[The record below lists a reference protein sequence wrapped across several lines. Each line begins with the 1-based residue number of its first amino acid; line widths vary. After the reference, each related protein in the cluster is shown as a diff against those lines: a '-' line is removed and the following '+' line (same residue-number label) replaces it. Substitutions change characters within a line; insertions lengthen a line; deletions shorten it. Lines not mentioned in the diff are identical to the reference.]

1 MTSPKHEL
9 PRHDLHGRWLRT
21 FATLATC
28 CSCWAGS
35 VSLVQAQIRIVE
47 GPPKAEAPATTDAD
61 STTDEA
67 APTSGS
73 GAKVGDS
80 SDAAAPAATT
90 EPKQR
95 PADAPA
101 VGGPVPAPGTPVPA
115 KTAEP
120 VSGPSGEPS
129 RLDADQVAEADLL
142 THDGDPGDPGER
154 GTGERSGAIAAVRLA
169 PGTPNGS
176 PSIAPIVSATAARPR
191 VAAGPKPTVI
201 HLTDGPGPDEP
212 QIDPVVIDGEGVGSL
227 GEGAPVVDRPAESP
241 EMARLRAD
249 IDRCLRRYSVLYE
262 NSATRS
268 PWGMMHAFLPWGVD
282 AQVIVGNQKVNSIGY
297 LCWNG
302 ACRKQKLF
310 YQKNGE
316 MGLFVGPG
324 VQGHAG
330 QFLAMLAQNR
340 IDRDYE
346 IRIDDYRYTIRDLI
360 EYEKRTCVP
369 KSELTF
375 KLIAFSHYLDAGD
388 TWNTPRH
395 GRWNLERVLAEE
407 LAQPVV
413 GSACGGTH
421 RLMGI
426 TYAMRAREAQD
437 QPMNGHFARAVT
449 FIDDFQQYAM
459 ALQNP
464 DGSFSTDWFERRAN
478 APDFDRKVQV
488 TGHILE
494 WLVYS
499 LPQDRLT
506 DPKVVRSVRFVV
518 DALNTNPD
526 YEFEVG
532 PKGHALRSL
541 VLYQRLVFD
550 GTYGQGMVQ
559 PAELAAEPDTSEPAS
574 SGIR

>member
-1 MTSPKHEL
+1 MSETNLTSPGKEL
-9 PRHDLHGRWLRT
+9 LGRRWRRT
-21 FATLATC
+21 FVTLTTC
-28 CSCWAGS
+28 GACWAGS
-35 VSLVQAQIRIVE
+35 VSFAHAQIRIVE
-47 GPPKAEAPATTDAD
+47 DPPASATLATPGSGSIAVADPAPDATDADAEGDDSTETDAPATA
-61 STTDEA
+61 
-67 APTSGS
+67 
-73 GAKVGDS
+73 
-80 SDAAAPAATT
+80 T
-90 EPKQR
+90 EPKER

-101 VGGPVPAPGTPVPA
+101 VSGPVLPPGSPAPEKNAPSA
-115 KTAEP
+115 
-120 VSGPSGEPS
+120 SGEPT
-129 RLDADQVAEADLL
+129 RLDAGQVAEADLL

-154 GTGERSGAIAAVRLA
+154 TGAGERSGPMAAVRLA
-169 PGTPNGS
+169 PGSPLGS
-176 PSIAPIVSATAARPR
+176 PTIAPLVSAAGARPR
-191 VAAGPKPTVI
+191 VAAGPRPTVI
-201 HLTDGPGPDEP
+201 HLTDGLGPNEI
-212 QIDPVVIDGEGVGSL
+212 QIDPVVIDGEGGD
-227 GEGAPVVDRPAESP
+227 APVVDMPNESP
-241 EMARLRAD
+241 ETARLRAD

-282 AQVIVGNQKVNSIGY
+282 AQTIVGNQKVNSIGY

-324 VQGHAG
+324 VQGHPG
-330 QFLAMLAQNR
+330 QFLAMLAQCR

-360 EYEKRTCVP
+360 EYEKQTCVP

-375 KLIAFSHYLDAGD
+375 KLIAFSHYLDAD
-388 TWNTPRH
+388 ATWNTRHH

-407 LAQPVV
+407 LAQPIV
-413 GSACGGTH
+413 GAACGGTH

-426 TYAMRAREAQD
+426 TYAMRARQAQG
-437 QPMNGHFARAVT
+437 QPMNGHFARAAT

-478 APDFDRKVQV
+478 APDFDRKVQT

-499 LPQDRLT
+499 LPQERLS
-506 DPKVVRSVRFVV
+506 DPKVVRSVRFIV

-541 VLYQRLVFD
+541 VLYQRHVFD

-559 PAELAAEPDTSEPAS
+559 PASLAAEPEAVEPAA